1 MSGPIIGILA
11 GEASGDNL
19 GAGLMRELKVLHP
32 TCTFVGIGGPRMMAL
47 GLESLVPME
56 RLSMNLFIDP
66 LRRLPELIRILVKL
80 IRCYQAKRPAVFIG
94 VDFNVFNLLLE
105 GLLKRRGI
113 TTVHYVSP
121 SVYAWR
127 RGRVKRVAKAAHLL
141 LTLYPF
147 EPEFYSEL
155 PIDTVYVGHPL
166 ADEISDTDGS
176 DEARMK
182 ARRELGLPEEKLC
195 IALLPGSRMSE
206 VNYMAETFL
215 TAADLIKAR
224 VGEVGFVVPC
234 LRPNIAAWLKEALE
248 NHRSLD
254 VVRYEGNARLAL
266 IACDAAIVK
275 SGTGTLEA
283 MLLRRPMVVSYKLGD
298 LTFRMLRWI
307 IRTPFI
313 ALPNILSG
321 RMLVPELLQN
331 DATPEALADN
341 LLSSLSVLDKSSQEP
356 ETLLEFARLHEL
368 LRQGAD
374 KNAAQAVARLLA

>member
-1 MSGPIIGILA
+1 MNPIIGILA
-11 GEASGDNL
+11 GEASGDIL
-19 GAGLMRELKVLHP
+19 GAGLMRELKTLHP

-56 RLSMNLFIDP
+56 RLSMNLFVDP
-66 LRRLPELIRILVKL
+66 VRRLPELIRILMKL
-80 IRCYQAKRPAVFIG
+80 IRCYRAKRPAVFIG
-94 VDFNVFNLLLE
+94 VDFNVFNLFLE

-127 RGRVKRVAKAAHLL
+127 RGRVKRVARAADML

-147 EPEFYSEL
+147 EPEFYAGL

-166 ADEISDTDGS
+166 ADEIGYDDGS
-176 DEARMK
+176 DDARMA
-182 ARRELGLPEEKLC
+182 ARRELGLPEERLC

-206 VNYMAETFL
+206 VSYMADTFL
-215 TAADLIKAR
+215 SAADLIKAR
-224 VGEVGFVVPC
+224 IGEVGFVVPC
-234 LRPNIAAWLKEALE
+234 LRGNIATWLKDALE
-248 NHRSLD
+248 RHRSLD
-254 VVRYEGNARLAL
+254 VVQYDGNARLAL
-266 IACDAAIVK
+266 VACDAAIVK

-283 MLLRRPMVVSYKLGD
+283 MLLRRPMVVSYKLGEF
-298 LTFRMLRWI
+298 TFQILRRI
-307 IRTPFI
+307 VRTPFV
-313 ALPNILSG
+313 ALPNILTG

-341 LLSSLSVLDKSSQEP
+341 LLSSLSVLDKASQEP

-374 KNAAQAVARLLA
+374 KKAAQAVARLLA